1 MSAAAEQVAAHTR
14 CWIERFVVGLELC
27 PFAAPTLR
35 DNTLRIAV
43 CAQASEEAMARAVLE
58 ELDLLQR
65 EPEAEVSTSV
75 LVFQHALADFDDY
88 LDFLGLAEALLE
100 ECGLEGVVQIASFHP
115 DYCFEGVPEDDVAN
129 ASNRSP
135 YPMLHFIREAGLT
148 RALAHYPDPETI
160 PQRNIDRLRALG
172 PEAIAGLQARIRAD
186 TR

>member
-1 MSAAAEQVAAHTR
+1 MSAAIEQAAAHTR
-14 CWIERFVVGLELC
+14 RWIERFVVGLELC
-27 PFAAPTLR
+27 PFAAPTLS

-43 CAQASEEAMARAVLE
+43 CDKTAEEELAKALLE

-65 EPEAEVSTSV
+65 EPESEVSTSV
-75 LVFQHALADFDDY
+75 LVFQKALADFDDY

-115 DYCFEGVPEDDVAN
+115 DYCFEGVPADDAAN
-129 ASNRSP
+129 ATNRSP
-135 YPMLHFIREAGLT
+135 YPMLHFIREAALT
-148 RALAHYPDPETI
+148 RALAHYPDPEDI

-172 PEAIAGLQARIRAD
+172 ADAIAELRARIRAE